1 MANTIRKMT
10 AGEGCIVIKLFDGAT
25 KASIGIITETQLNQL
40 IDALEEESEEDRDY
54 YINRDTFDL
63 LQERGVDAEV
73 IDLLRRALGEG
84 EDMDIRWEPS

>member
-1 MANTIRKMT
+1 M
-10 AGEGCIVIKLFDGAT
+10 IKLFNGAT
-25 KASIGIITETQLNQL
+25 KAAIGIITETQLNQL